1 MEELNAILETL
12 LNSFGGDRL
21 EELANIADSIRNIWP
36 ESNTLDDDGDN
47 NNNNTALDELQGKYN
62 ALRSAYIERFFGRE
76 PDPEPVEINNSNEE
90 SEAGEETGEEEE
102 KEIVFER
109 TEDKKEEEEEE

>member
-36 ESNTLDDDGDN
+36 EYNTINDDGVGD
-47 NNNNTALDELQGKYN
+47 NTALEELQGKYN

-90 SEAGEETGEEEE
+90 SEETGEEEE

-109 TEDKKEEEEEE
+109 QGDKKEEEEEE